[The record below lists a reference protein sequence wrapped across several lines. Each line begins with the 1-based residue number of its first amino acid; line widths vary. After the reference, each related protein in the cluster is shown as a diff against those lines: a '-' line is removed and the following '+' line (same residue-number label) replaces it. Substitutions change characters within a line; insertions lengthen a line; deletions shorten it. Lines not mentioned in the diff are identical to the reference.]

1 MHAEMSNVYKKVY
14 IWYMFFHKDEIT
26 QTWIGVRIDDEEPSN
41 RKGSQSP
48 LVLLAAEASGFTVCE
63 DEHWDWHG

>member
-1 MHAEMSNVYKKVY
+1 
-14 IWYMFFHKDEIT
+14 MFFHKDEIT
-26 QTWIGVRIDDEEPSN
+26 QMWIGVRIDDEEPSN

-63 DEHWDWHG
+63 NEH